1 LTALLDPVTVPVTPE
16 TGGYAMKYDKQ
27 PKSALPEF
35 HKVMPETKV
44 LPDSAGFLPEYKQK
58 ISELGDDELG
68 HFTVSKGDV
77 KPSTVM
83 FRLASAA
90 KLLGT
95 KIEVKVFGDQ
105 VIFYKANLK
114 GKTKL
119 SKVKKQE

>member
-1 LTALLDPVTVPVTPE
+1 LTALLDPVTVPVPPE
-16 TGGYAMKYDKQ
+16 TGGYAMKYDKL

-44 LPDSAGFLPEYKQK
+44 LAEHKQK

-68 HFTVSKGDV
+68 HFTLSKGDV
-77 KPSTVM
+77 KPRTVIV
-83 FRLASAA
+83 RLVTAA
-90 KLLGT
+90 ELLGT
-95 KIEVKVFGDQ
+95 KIEVKRLGDQ

-114 GKTKL
+114 DKTKL